1 MKTAVYSA
9 RRYDQTLLM
18 RANAQSGGGH
28 ELVFL
33 QDRLD
38 GDSAQLCSGCEA
50 VAAFVND
57 DLGAPVL
64 ERLAAQGIRFVTTRS
79 TGFNHIDIQAARRL
93 GITVARV
100 ADYSPYSVAEFAVG
114 LLLAVNR
121 KIARASMRTREGN
134 FELDGLMGFDLH
146 GKTVGV
152 IGTGSSG
159 APRGAVATAIEAINR
174 ARAADARVDR
184 RPGVFAVDIPSG
196 LDCDTGLAAG
206 DCVRADATATFVARK
221 IGFDAP
227 GAGAFTGAVHVLDIG
242 VPRRLLDEI
251 AADG

>member
-1 MKTAVYSA
+1 MRPLTRDQVRAVDLRAIGEYSLPGIVLMENA
-9 RRYDQTLLM
+9 GRNAAHLLM
-18 RANAQSGGGH
+18 ALASNDRIGSPLRVAIACGRGNNGGDGFVIARH
-28 ELVFL
+28 LENLGAEIKLFL
-33 QDRLD
+33 ACDPGAYR
-38 GDSAQLCSGCEA
+38 GDAAVNHA
-50 VAAFVND
+50 VAVRAGIAIEP
-57 DLGAPVL
+57 LESAPL
-64 ERLAAQGIRFVTTRS
+64 EAWSAPL
-79 TGFNHIDIQAARRL
+79 
-93 GITVARV
+93 
-100 ADYSPYSVAEFAVG
+100 VG
-114 LLLAVNR
+114 SDWIVDALL
-121 KIARASMRTREGN
+121 
-134 FELDGLMGFDLH
+134 
-146 GKTVGV
+146 
-152 IGTGSSG
+152 GTGSSG

>member
-1 MKTAVYSA
+1 
-9 RRYDQTLLM
+9 
-18 RANAQSGGGH
+18 
-28 ELVFL
+28 
-33 QDRLD
+33 
-38 GDSAQLCSGCEA
+38 
-50 VAAFVND
+50 
-57 DLGAPVL
+57 
-64 ERLAAQGIRFVTTRS
+64 
-79 TGFNHIDIQAARRL
+79 
-93 GITVARV
+93 
-100 ADYSPYSVAEFAVG
+100 
-114 LLLAVNR
+114 
-121 KIARASMRTREGN
+121 
-134 FELDGLMGFDLH
+134 
-146 GKTVGV
+146 
-152 IGTGSSG
+152 
-159 APRGAVATAIEAINR
+159 VATAIEAINR